1 MAKGDKFYF
10 DNFMECASLSKKAA
24 EYLVFCLEN
33 YDPDK
38 LEEMLEKMHDFEHSA
53 DKKKHEMG
61 EALAKAFVT
70 PVDREDLDLMSHQLD
85 NVLDI
90 LEEVLQKLY
99 IYDIKTIHTS
109 AIDYAKNLVRSCD
122 LLYSIMSEFGN
133 FKKSNKIHSLIIACN
148 DVVALSTYKVLYR
161 RGISVPDQVQLIG
174 FDDIMWSSLFTPELT
189 TIAQPIGEIAKRAA
203 ELIIDIEGFEG
214 KGVEIVYPVELI
226 ARGTTK
232 KKGSC
237 E

>member
-1 MAKGDKFYF
+1 M
-10 DNFMECASLSKKAA
+10 
-24 EYLVFCLEN
+24 
-33 YDPDK
+33 
-38 LEEMLEKMHDFEHSA
+38 
-53 DKKKHEMG
+53 
-61 EALAKAFVT
+61 
-70 PVDREDLDLMSHQLD
+70 
-85 NVLDI
+85 
-90 LEEVLQKLY
+90 
-99 IYDIKTIHTS
+99 
-109 AIDYAKNLVRSCD
+109 
-122 LLYSIMSEFGN
+122 
-133 FKKSNKIHSLIIACN
+133 
-148 DVVALSTYKVLYR
+148 LYR

-203 ELIIDIEGFEG
+203 ELIIDIDRFTG